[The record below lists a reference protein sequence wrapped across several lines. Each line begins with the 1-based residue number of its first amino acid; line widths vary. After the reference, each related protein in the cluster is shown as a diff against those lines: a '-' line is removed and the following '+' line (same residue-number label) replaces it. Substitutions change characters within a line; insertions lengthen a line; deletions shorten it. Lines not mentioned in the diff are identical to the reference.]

1 MLYELANFEEYFG
14 PLRLFRYLSFRCAA
28 ALITALV
35 IGFIVG
41 PWLIERLRRFKVA
54 QAFRDQKEVGKL
66 ADLHSGKKNTPT
78 MGGWMI
84 YIAVVISAILW
95 ARWNMLVG
103 LSLFVYTGLTLI
115 GFADDYL
122 KVSRR
127 NSKGLPGRK
136 KLVGQLAIALIVV
149 GTMYYNPATRASLLE
164 LWVPF
169 VAEPLWT
176 SMPVWFAVVFYFLV
190 MSGSSNAVN
199 LTDGLDGLAI
209 GCTIT
214 ATLTFGIFAYCAGN
228 MVISEYL
235 YLSYVPGSGEL
246 AVLCTAVVGAGLS
259 FLWFNAPK
267 ADVYMG
273 DTGSLALGGLIGT
286 VAFLVHQ
293 PFTLVIVGGVFVME
307 ALSVMIQ
314 VFFFKRTGKRV
325 FRMAPVHH
333 HFELGGWN
341 ETKVVIRFWILSLA
355 FALAGVATLKI
366 R

>member
-14 PLRLFRYLSFRCAA
+14 PLRLFRYLSFRCAGGLMT
-28 ALITALV
+28 ALI

-41 PWLIERLRRFKVA
+41 PWLIERLRRFKVE

-66 ADLHSGKKNTPT
+66 AELHNGKKATPT

-84 YIAVVISAILW
+84 FTAVMGASLLW
-95 ARWNMLVG
+95 ARWNLLVG
-103 LSLFVYTGLTLI
+103 VSLLVYTGLTLI

-122 KVSRR
+122 KVTKR

-136 KLVGQLAIALIVV
+136 KLVGQLLLTLAAV
-149 GTMYYNPATRASLLE
+149 GLLYWYPDTRQNLLE

-169 VAEPLWT
+169 VVNPVWMSMPLWFVIAFFF
-176 SMPVWFAVVFYFLV
+176 MV
-190 MSGSSNAVN
+190 MAGSSNALN

-228 MVISEYL
+228 AVISNYL
-235 YLSYVPGSGEL
+235 FLSHVPGSGEL
-246 AVLCTAVVGAGLS
+246 AVICTTVVGAGLA

-286 VAFLVHQ
+286 IAFLVHQ

-307 ALSVMIQ
+307 AVSVLMQ
-314 VFFFKRTGKRV
+314 VFFFKRTGRRI
-325 FRMAPVHH
+325 FRMAPLHH
-333 HFELGGWN
+333 HFELGGWS

-355 FALAGVATLKI
+355 FALAGLATLKI